1 MVSQSL
7 WQRIL
12 VPFLS
17 VSSSMQSDCITFYQ
31 PYLVHGHSKE
41 GHDLASINIR
51 LD

>member
-7 WQRIL
+7 RQRIL
-12 VPFLS
+12 VPLLS
-17 VSSSMQSDCITFYQ
+17 VSSSMQSDCITLYQ
-31 PYLVHGHSKE
+31 PYLVHGHSKV